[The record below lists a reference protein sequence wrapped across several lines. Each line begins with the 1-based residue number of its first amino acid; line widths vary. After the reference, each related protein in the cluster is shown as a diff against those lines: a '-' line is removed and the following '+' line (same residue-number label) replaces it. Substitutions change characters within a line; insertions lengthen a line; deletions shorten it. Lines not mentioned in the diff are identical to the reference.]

1 MLINVIWAG
10 IVLWLHLLAA
20 MFWVGGQL
28 FLIGVVVPVLRA
40 HLDEGERLRLVGAA
54 GRRFATLSIGA
65 LAVLVVTGPLNVVA
79 HGVSEAELRDS
90 EWGHVLVAK
99 VLLVLVVLVVTTVHS
114 LYYGRRLEELAS
126 PSDTVALARRQSL
139 QRQSIRLSALN
150 LLLNVIIVGLSAW
163 LGTLP

>member
-28 FLIGVVVPVLRA
+28 FLIGVVVP
-40 HLDEGERLRLVGAA
+40 
-54 GRRFATLSIGA
+54 
-65 LAVLVVTGPLNVVA
+65 
-79 HGVSEAELRDS
+79 
-90 EWGHVLVAK
+90 VLVAK